1 VEAFII
7 TRSTAEAD
15 QVRVALTTT
24 VADAG
29 AASLS
34 LGFQVLSVS
43 KVVFAPMMSFSPPIP
58 PSVEE
63 PSTGTPPPSP
73 TSTLAK
79 IKGFDYTLVAAVG
92 VSVPL
97 LVCMLVCLFV
107 RLSRRRRTRS
117 SDANVARVGAAE
129 HNRRTDTVQFK
140 IGQANP
146 PSPPGTPPGVMPPK
160 LADRLKRMGSSSH
173 SSFSKLPIHGEDPD
187 L

>member
-1 VEAFII
+1 MKRRR
-7 TRSTAEAD
+7 TW
-15 QVRVALTTT
+15 LTSCARRCCTFKQK
-24 VADAG
+24 
-29 AASLS
+29 LH
-34 LGFQVLSVS
+34 QVLF
-43 KVVFAPMMSFSPPIP
+43 K
-58 PSVEE
+58 
-63 PSTGTPPPSP
+63 T
-73 TSTLAK
+73 TLAVCVLLPYRLPRVFHSK
-79 IKGFDYTLVAAVG
+79 ITGMRQAPPGFPVG
-92 VSVPL
+92 EVRTRCCM

>member
-1 VEAFII
+1 MAPPPPSVPTTRTTNVVSFNATIANECSAFDEPKRTVYKERLAATLPWVEPSDIVLRVTCASLRVEAFII
-7 TRSTAEAD
+7 ARSTAEAD

-73 TSTLAK
+73 N
-79 IKGFDYTLVAAVG
+79 
-92 VSVPL
+92 
-97 LVCMLVCLFV
+97 
-107 RLSRRRRTRS
+107 S
-117 SDANVARVGAAE
+117 S
-129 HNRRTDTVQFK
+129 
-140 IGQANP
+140 
-146 PSPPGTPPGVMPPK
+146 
-160 LADRLKRMGSSSH
+160 
-173 SSFSKLPIHGEDPD
+173 
-187 L
+187 

>member
-7 TRSTAEAD
+7 ARSTAEAD

-92 VSVPL
+92 VSVAL

-117 SDANVARVGAAE
+117 SD
-129 HNRRTDTVQFK
+129 TVQFK
-140 IGQANP
+140 TGQASP
-146 PSPPGTPPGVMPPK
+146 PPPPGTPPAGMPPK
-160 LADRLKRMGSSSH
+160 LADRLKRMGSSNH